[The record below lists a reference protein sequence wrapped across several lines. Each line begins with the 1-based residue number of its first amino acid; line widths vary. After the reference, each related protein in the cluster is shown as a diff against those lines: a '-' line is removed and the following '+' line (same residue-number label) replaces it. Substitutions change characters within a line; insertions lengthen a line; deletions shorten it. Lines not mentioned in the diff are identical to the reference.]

1 MKHYFPQNIKT
12 LVAIDG
18 STNNWAWLKK
28 VKKYINV
35 DNCKI
40 TFIVVPK
47 TAQELN
53 KARKILNLT
62 LNFMEDENF
71 LFMHEDSVIKVGDP
85 TKNIINYAIDYNFD
99 LIVIGSHN
107 KNSVER
113 FFMGSVSS
121 SVLAQSPIP
130 VLVMK
135 I

>member
-1 MKHYFPQNIKT
+1 MKHYFPTNIKT
-12 LVAIDG
+12 LIAIDG
-18 STNNWAWLKK
+18 STNNWAWLKN

-40 TFIVVPK
+40 TFIAVPK
-47 TAQELN
+47 LPQEVVM
-53 KARKILNLT
+53 ARKILNLT

-85 TKNIINYAIDYNFD
+85 AKNIISYATENNFD
-99 LIVIGSHN
+99 LIIVGSHN

-121 SVLAQSPIP
+121 TVLAQSPIP

-135 I
+135 L